1 MKMKN
6 RNFITLMDFNR
17 AELEGLL
24 ELATEMKA
32 GRNNEEHL
40 KNKYIGMLFTVA
52 STRTRISFQV
62 AAHQLGGQAEFYNSS
77 DLQMIN
83 QESLVDTA
91 SVMGRFLDALIV
103 RLYDMDLYG
112 QGREALMTIAK
123 YAQIPVI
130 NALDDKDHPCQVMAD
145 LLTLKEKYGADYKK
159 KKIVMAW
166 GYSKRQKSPGVLHSM
181 LVAASLLGMNVTFA
195 HPKGYELDTEYL
207 SFARSA
213 SSRSNAKIEFSNDLN
228 EAAQGADVIYVKN
241 WKSLQLSRE
250 QDDLLRNEVQHDWCI
265 SEDHYKHANPEAY
278 YMDCMPFIRGE
289 QVTAAV
295 ADGPRSIIYDQAE
308 NRLHMQKAIMTSI
321 IGT

>member
-6 RNFITLMDFNR
+6 KNFISLMDFNR
-17 AELEGLL
+17 TDLEGLL
-24 ELATEMKA
+24 VLAAEMKA

-40 KNKYIGMLFTVA
+40 KNKYIGMLFTVP

-62 AAHQLGGQAEFYNSS
+62 AAHQLGAQAEFYNSS

-103 RLYDMDLYG
+103 RMYDMDLYG

-159 KKIVMAW
+159 KKIVMW
-166 GYSKRQKSPGVLHSM
+166 KKRQELCTMALYNNLEKGCS
-181 LVAASLLGMNVTFA
+181 AA
-195 HPKGYELDTEYL
+195 
-207 SFARSA
+207 
-213 SSRSNAKIEFSNDLN
+213 
-228 EAAQGADVIYVKN
+228 
-241 WKSLQLSRE
+241 W
-250 QDDLLRNEVQHDWCI
+250 
-265 SEDHYKHANPEAY
+265 
-278 YMDCMPFIRGE
+278 
-289 QVTAAV
+289 
-295 ADGPRSIIYDQAE
+295 
-308 NRLHMQKAIMTSI
+308 
-321 IGT
+321 

>member
-6 RNFITLMDFNR
+6 RNFISLMDFNR
-17 AELEGLL
+17 ADLEGLL
-24 ELATEMKA
+24 GLAADMKA
-32 GRNNEEHL
+32 GRNTEQHL

-62 AAHQLGGQAEFYNSS
+62 GAHQLGAHAEFYDSS
-77 DLQMIN
+77 NLQMIN
-83 QESLVDTA
+83 QESLMDTA

-103 RLYDMDLYG
+103 RMYDMDLYG
-112 QGREALMTIAK
+112 QGREALETIAK
-123 YAQIPVI
+123 YAQVPVI

-195 HPKGYELDTEYL
+195 HPKGYELDAEYL

-213 SSRSNAKIEFSNDLN
+213 SRTSNAKIEFSDNLN
-228 EAAQGADVIYVKN
+228 EAAEGADVIYVKN
-241 WKSLQLSRE
+241 WKSLQMSRE
-250 QDDLLRNEVQHDWCI
+250 QDDMLRYEIRHDWCI
-265 SEDHYKHANPEAY
+265 SEDHFKRANSEAY
-278 YMDCMPFIRGE
+278 YMDCMPFLRGE
-289 QVTAAV
+289 QVTAEV

-308 NRLHMQKAIMTSI
+308 NRLHMQKAIMASLI
-321 IGT
+321 